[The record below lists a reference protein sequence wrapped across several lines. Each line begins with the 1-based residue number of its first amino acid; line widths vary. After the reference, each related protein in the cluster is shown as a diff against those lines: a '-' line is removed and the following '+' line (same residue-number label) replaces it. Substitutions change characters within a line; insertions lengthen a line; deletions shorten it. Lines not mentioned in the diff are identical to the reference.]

1 MPKPYHR
8 PCSRA
13 ADNCNIFMPQPYSVV
28 HHVGTHTLTRASV
41 HAQAIPTSIMCRGV
55 RQHRHVCASH
65 KLAHFREH
73 TTGAISTPSPGHA
86 RLQCRKL
93 PAGARANM
101 PGVWGGGGGGLDVT
115 DVTLVSASLILR
127 STLVTMNVPHL
138 SRNHKRGT

>member
-1 MPKPYHR
+1 MFKGVQKNIKPKQKNVHHGRKRATTRASMPKPYHR

-41 HAQAIPTSIMCRGV
+41 HAQAIPTSIMCRGI

-86 RLQCRKL
+86 RLQRRKL

-101 PGVWGGGGGGLDVT
+101 PGVWGGGG
-115 DVTLVSASLILR
+115 
-127 STLVTMNVPHL
+127 ST
-138 SRNHKRGT
+138 